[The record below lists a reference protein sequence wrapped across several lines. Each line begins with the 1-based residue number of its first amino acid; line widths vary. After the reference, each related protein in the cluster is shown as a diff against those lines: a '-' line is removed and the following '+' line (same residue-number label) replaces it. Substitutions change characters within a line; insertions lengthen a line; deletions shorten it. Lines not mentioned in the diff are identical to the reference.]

1 MKIFAFLFSFY
12 ILALSV
18 VPCTDQAGCG
28 FQTEQTDNHS
38 KEEGHHHDS
47 ESKDH
52 CTPFCVCTC
61 CSQAF
66 NHNFY
71 KSAITERK
79 EGVTHE
85 CPAYTSSFISEIFF
99 QIWQP
104 PKIS

>member
-1 MKIFAFLFSFY
+1 
-12 ILALSV
+12 
-18 VPCTDQAGCG
+18 
-28 FQTEQTDNHS
+28 
-38 KEEGHHHDS
+38 HHDS

-85 CPAYTSSFISEIFF
+85 CPAYTSSFISETFF